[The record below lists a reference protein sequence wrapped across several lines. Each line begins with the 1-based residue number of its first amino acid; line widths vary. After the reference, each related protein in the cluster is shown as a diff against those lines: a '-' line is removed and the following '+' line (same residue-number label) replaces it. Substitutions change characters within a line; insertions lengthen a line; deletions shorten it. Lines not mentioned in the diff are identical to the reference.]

1 MAISIFKYSENEA
14 VSVRLSGIDKNNKGW
29 FAREMQQHDI
39 QNYEC
44 LLSDVNIMKYMYQ
57 ERQLKSALTILDE
70 QSNFIGF
77 IISKPEKKGRSEIVY
92 ALSYKYWNRG
102 IGQSV
107 LSKIVNKWGS
117 KVRRIGLG
125 ENLNIQNK
133 QKIQEIFQFNGK
145 ELEQFSATVRP
156 KNVSSWC
163 ILKKVGF
170 EPVLADVSI
179 DFENKG
185 YDLPPLD
192 NLLNYCKKFEEF
204 INKLNYTGDIE
215 ASKLYT
221 QENDKNFTFCINAD
235 GRIRFHYKKNIK

>member
-1 MAISIFKYSENEA
+1 MAISIFKYSENKA
-14 VSVRLSGIDKNNKGW
+14 VSVRLSGVDKNNKRW

-44 LLSDVNIMKYMYQ
+44 LLSDTNIMKFMYQ
-57 ERQLKSALTILDE
+57 ERQLKSNEIELRINNECRIGQPKGALTILDE
-70 QSNFIGF
+70 QSRNWA
-77 IISKPEKKGRSEIVY
+77 ISFKMVNEWGPE
-92 ALSYKYWNRG
+92 
-102 IGQSV
+102 
-107 LSKIVNKWGS
+107 
-117 KVRRIGLG
+117 VRRIGLG

-156 KNVSSWC
+156 KNVSSLY

-170 EPVLADVSI
+170 EPVLVDKSI

-192 NLLNYCKKFEEF
+192 NLLNYCEKFEEF